1 MALILSCQW
10 ELVAQVVPGETEP
23 SAAGDAEFDQF
34 VRDRYVQAMDRLRA
48 AGIERFAWVTLSLP
62 ELIRRCR
69 ATCRQLF
76 RDGRDPQRVDLVNGI
91 VAELADVR
99 DDVVLIDL
107 ATWVNGRVD
116 DATLRPDGSHY
127 EFEVDT
133 GVAAELTG
141 LLERALD

>member
-1 MALILSCQW
+1 M
-10 ELVAQVVPGETEP
+10 
-23 SAAGDAEFDQF
+23 
-34 VRDRYVQAMDRLRA
+34 
-48 AGIERFAWVTLSLP
+48 
-62 ELIRRCR
+62 
-69 ATCRQLF
+69 
-76 RDGRDPQRVDLVNGI
+76 RVDLVNGI
-91 VAELADVR
+91 VAELAEVR

-141 LLERALD
+141 PPRAGPRLIRPAAGGRARCRGPAGP